1 VGGSRVSRFQ
11 APLIQRLAPTA
22 DTAQSRPERPLHTCL
37 DSIVRIV
44 RHWPRLLLRRLRVPQ
59 IDMQTL
65 DLFDQQQ
72 NRFSGCAK
80 IVIAIGIKT
89 CAPRAK
95 LLDLALVQ
103 PIAQGRSNQQGLAP
117 QSNSVALGSSPR
129 AHCALVVCGLWAGTE
144 CRASSDILRRLER
157 ENG

>member
-1 VGGSRVSRFQ
+1 VGGSRVSRFP
-11 APLIQRLAPTA
+11 ASAIQRLAPTL
-22 DTAQSRPERPLHTCL
+22 DTAQSRRQRPIHTCL
-37 DSIVRIV
+37 HWIVRIA
-44 RHWPRLLLRRLRVPQ
+44 RRWPRLLLRRLRVPQ
-59 IDMQTL
+59 IDMQML
-65 DLFDQQQ
+65 DLVDQQQ
-72 NRFSGCAK
+72 NRLPGCAK

-103 PIAQGRSNQQGLAP
+103 PIAQGRSIQRGLAP

-129 AHCALVVCGLWAGTE
+129 AHRALVVCGLWAGTE
-144 CRASSDILRRLER
+144 CGASSDILRHSGR